1 MVGWFGLEKIVKC
14 YSHCRLRELA
24 RKKRDSYTDHE
35 ATASTRPRAGQSD
48 TRSVLNLYS
57 ASIPS
62 IPGVSILL
70 RRGKEERGEKRE
82 RERLLRDED
91 DAQIQ
96 RLRRRVSCIITSR
109 NDGVITCTHVLLIDD
124 VENEKRNGR
133 RKRRRRRRNSIGGCS
148 AEPS

>member
-1 MVGWFGLEKIVKC
+1 MHPFHPSRASASCYGEEK
-14 YSHCRLRELA
+14 
-24 RKKRDSYTDHE
+24 RKK
-35 ATASTRPRAGQSD
+35 
-48 TRSVLNLYS
+48 
-57 ASIPS
+57 
-62 IPGVSILL
+62 
-70 RRGKEERGEKRE
+70 GEKRE

-109 NDGVITCTHVLLIDD
+109 NDGVITCAHVLLIDD

-133 RKRRRRRRNSIGGCS
+133 RKRRRRRNSIGGCS